1 MIVNER
7 GRQQTMS
14 AIKNLRVLGAC
25 LTAACAMSAIV
36 ATASASAAA
45 PEYGRCLAVPKV
57 GKTYSGGFSDSKCTK
72 KSETKTGKY
81 EWNPGAVKKFQ
92 TSTGGKAIL
101 EEVGK
106 NAVGCES
113 ESSKGEFFG
122 TKEVHNLTVTFKGC
136 HVGTLICTSEGHA
149 AGELQTNTLEAR
161 VVWEKE
167 ASKKTALELYPALGT
182 EQFIEF
188 NCSGQLTVSVK
199 GQLLVPI
206 KNDKMVST
214 ETLKFKAKKG
224 FQSPEYY
231 EEGGTKHKA
240 ILLSN
245 FGGKGFAQAGQNLT
259 SVVTGE
265 EKLELNAV
273 V

>member
-1 MIVNER
+1 ML
-7 GRQQTMS
+7 S
-14 AIKNLRVLGAC
+14 
-25 LTAACAMSAIV
+25 ACALAAV
-36 ATASASAAA
+36 ATTASASAAA
-45 PEYGRCLAVPKV
+45 PEYGRCVKVEKV
-57 GKTYSGGFSDSKCTK
+57 GKVYNGGFTDSKCTK

-81 EWNPGAVKKFQ
+81 EWLPGAEKKFQ
-92 TSTGGKAIL
+92 TSSGGKAVL

-113 ESSKGEFFG
+113 EASKGEFFG

-136 HVGTLICTSEGHA
+136 HVGTLICTTEGRA
-149 AGELQTNTLEAR
+149 AGELVTNTLEAR
-161 VVWEKE
+161 VVWENE
-167 ASKKTALELYPALGT
+167 SAKKTALELYPAIGT

-188 NCSGQLTVSVK
+188 NCSGQFTVAVK

-206 KNDKMVST
+206 KNDKMVSS

-224 FQSPEYY
+224 FQTPEFY